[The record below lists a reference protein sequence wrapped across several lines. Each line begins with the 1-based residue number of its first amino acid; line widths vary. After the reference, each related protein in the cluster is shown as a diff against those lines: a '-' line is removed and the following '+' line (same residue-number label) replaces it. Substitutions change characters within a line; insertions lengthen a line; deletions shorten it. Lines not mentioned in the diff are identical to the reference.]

1 MSGSMTRE
9 DFDAYLVPCF
19 APAPFIPVR
28 AAGSRVWDQQG
39 KEYIDMAGGIA
50 VNALGHAH
58 PALAQALQDQLAK
71 LWHIGNGYTNEPV
84 LQLAKTLV
92 QSTFADKV
100 FFCNSGAE
108 ANEAAL
114 KLARKYAH
122 DKFGGEKSEIIAFNH
137 AFHGRTLFTVSVG
150 GQPKYSSDYAPLPQG
165 ITHLPY
171 NDIEAVTAA
180 ISSRT
185 CAVIVEPIIGEGGV
199 IPADPAFLQALR
211 TLCDRHHATLIFD
224 EVQTGAGRTGHLY
237 AYQHYNVVPDI
248 LTSAKGL
255 GGGFPIG
262 AMLAKEAWAQVFQ
275 PGTHGT
281 TFGGNPL
288 AATVANAVLAHL
300 DAPLLAGVGERHAL
314 IVDQLNAISARYDA
328 FSAVR
333 GTGLLI
339 GAELAGPLRGKAKTL
354 TNLAAEEGLIALIA
368 GPDVLRFAPALN
380 IPLADIQQGFLF
392 VLEDTALAR
401 VVGVSAIEVA
411 VGLDEPFYNFRIQKT
426 VRASKALGVYKPQE
440 LLNLSYDH
448 TGHSEL
454 CTLFLDP
461 AYQRNRNGLL
471 LSKARFLFIAAFRE
485 WFSPHLFAELRGCS
499 DEQGQSPFWDA
510 LGHHFFDIPFADADR
525 LTGTGMK
532 TFIAELMPAYPIY
545 ISLLPEAARG
555 VIGQV
560 HPNTAP
566 ARAILEKEGFSWRGS
581 VDIFDAGPVLEADT
595 DQIRAVRDSQ
605 RLPVRQLMGDLPAP
619 TLVAN
624 GQFDNF
630 RALLVAHEEQVSLD
644 SAALDALQ
652 VSETDR
658 VYTVTLN
665 PEDNR
670 SWR

>member
-114 KLARKYAH
+114 KLARKYTH

-224 EVQTGAGRTGHLY
+224 EVQTAPGVPAISTPTSITTSSRTFSPAPKGWGRLPDRRDAGERGLGAGLPARHPWHHLRR
-237 AYQHYNVVPDI
+237 
-248 LTSAKGL
+248 
-255 GGGFPIG
+255 
-262 AMLAKEAWAQVFQ
+262 Q
-275 PGTHGT
+275 PA
-281 TFGGNPL
+281 GGN
-288 AATVANAVLAHL
+288 
-300 DAPLLAGVGERHAL
+300 R
-314 IVDQLNAISARYDA
+314 R
-328 FSAVR
+328 
-333 GTGLLI
+333 
-339 GAELAGPLRGKAKTL
+339 
-354 TNLAAEEGLIALIA
+354 
-368 GPDVLRFAPALN
+368 
-380 IPLADIQQGFLF
+380 
-392 VLEDTALAR
+392 
-401 VVGVSAIEVA
+401 
-411 VGLDEPFYNFRIQKT
+411 
-426 VRASKALGVYKPQE
+426 
-440 LLNLSYDH
+440 
-448 TGHSEL
+448 
-454 CTLFLDP
+454 
-461 AYQRNRNGLL
+461 
-471 LSKARFLFIAAFRE
+471 
-485 WFSPHLFAELRGCS
+485 
-499 DEQGQSPFWDA
+499 
-510 LGHHFFDIPFADADR
+510 
-525 LTGTGMK
+525 
-532 TFIAELMPAYPIY
+532 
-545 ISLLPEAARG
+545 
-555 VIGQV
+555 
-560 HPNTAP
+560 
-566 ARAILEKEGFSWRGS
+566 
-581 VDIFDAGPVLEADT
+581 
-595 DQIRAVRDSQ
+595 
-605 RLPVRQLMGDLPAP
+605 
-619 TLVAN
+619 
-624 GQFDNF
+624 
-630 RALLVAHEEQVSLD
+630 
-644 SAALDALQ
+644 
-652 VSETDR
+652 
-658 VYTVTLN
+658 
-665 PEDNR
+665 
-670 SWR
+670 

>member
-1 MSGSMTRE
+1 MSQSITRNH
-9 DFDAYLVPCF
+9 FDEWMMPVY
-19 APAPFIPVR
+19 APAAFIPVR
-28 AAGSRVWDQQG
+28 GAGSRLWDQQG
-39 KEYIDMAGGIA
+39 KEYIDFAGGIA

-58 PALAQALQDQLAK
+58 PRLVQALTDQAGK
-71 LWHIGNGYTNEPV
+71 FWHTGNGYTNEPI
-84 LQLAKTLV
+84 LRLAKMLIDA
-92 QSTFADKV
+92 TFADRV

-122 DKFGGEKSEIIAFNH
+122 DRFGSEKSGIVAFQN
-137 AFHGRTLFTVSVG
+137 AFHGRTLFTVSAG
-150 GQPKYSSDYAPLPQG
+150 GQPAYSRDFAPLPPQ
-165 ITHLPY
+165 IQHAVF
-171 NDIEAVTAA
+171 NDLESAKALINDQ
-180 ISSRT
+180 T

-288 AATVANAVLAHL
+288 AATVANSVLAHL

-380 IPLADIQQGFLF
+380 IPLADIAEAF
-392 VLEDTALAR
+392 VRLDRA
-401 VVGVSAIEVA
+401 VA
-411 VGLDEPFYNFRIQKT
+411 
-426 VRASKALGVYKPQE
+426 
-440 LLNLSYDH
+440 
-448 TGHSEL
+448 
-454 CTLFLDP
+454 
-461 AYQRNRNGLL
+461 
-471 LSKARFLFIAAFRE
+471 
-485 WFSPHLFAELRGCS
+485 
-499 DEQGQSPFWDA
+499 
-510 LGHHFFDIPFADADR
+510 R
-525 LTGTGMK
+525 LT
-532 TFIAELMPAYPIY
+532 
-545 ISLLPEAARG
+545 R
-555 VIGQV
+555 
-560 HPNTAP
+560 
-566 ARAILEKEGFSWRGS
+566 
-581 VDIFDAGPVLEADT
+581 
-595 DQIRAVRDSQ
+595 
-605 RLPVRQLMGDLPAP
+605 
-619 TLVAN
+619 
-624 GQFDNF
+624 
-630 RALLVAHEEQVSLD
+630 
-644 SAALDALQ
+644 
-652 VSETDR
+652 
-658 VYTVTLN
+658 
-665 PEDNR
+665 
-670 SWR
+670 

>member
-1 MSGSMTRE
+1 MSQSITRNH
-9 DFDAYLVPCF
+9 FDEWMMPVY
-19 APAPFIPVR
+19 APAAFIPVR
-28 AAGSRVWDQQG
+28 GAGSRLWDQQG
-39 KEYIDMAGGIA
+39 KEYIDFAGGIA

-58 PALAQALQDQLAK
+58 PRLVQALTDQAGK
-71 LWHIGNGYTNEPV
+71 FWHTGNGYTNEPI
-84 LQLAKTLV
+84 LRLAKMLIDA
-92 QSTFADKV
+92 TFADRV

-122 DKFGGEKSEIIAFNH
+122 DRFGSEKSGIVAFQN
-137 AFHGRTLFTVSVG
+137 AFHGRTLFTVSAG
-150 GQPKYSSDYAPLPQG
+150 GQPAYSRDFAPLPPQ
-165 ITHLPY
+165 IQHAVF
-171 NDIEAVTAA
+171 NDLESAKALINDQ
-180 ISSRT
+180 T

-314 IVDQLNAISARYDA
+314 IVDQLNAISTRYDA

-380 IPLADIQQGFLF
+380 IPLADIAEAF
-392 VLEDTALAR
+392 VRLDRA
-401 VVGVSAIEVA
+401 VA
-411 VGLDEPFYNFRIQKT
+411 
-426 VRASKALGVYKPQE
+426 
-440 LLNLSYDH
+440 
-448 TGHSEL
+448 
-454 CTLFLDP
+454 
-461 AYQRNRNGLL
+461 
-471 LSKARFLFIAAFRE
+471 
-485 WFSPHLFAELRGCS
+485 
-499 DEQGQSPFWDA
+499 
-510 LGHHFFDIPFADADR
+510 R
-525 LTGTGMK
+525 LT
-532 TFIAELMPAYPIY
+532 
-545 ISLLPEAARG
+545 R
-555 VIGQV
+555 
-560 HPNTAP
+560 
-566 ARAILEKEGFSWRGS
+566 
-581 VDIFDAGPVLEADT
+581 
-595 DQIRAVRDSQ
+595 
-605 RLPVRQLMGDLPAP
+605 
-619 TLVAN
+619 
-624 GQFDNF
+624 
-630 RALLVAHEEQVSLD
+630 
-644 SAALDALQ
+644 
-652 VSETDR
+652 
-658 VYTVTLN
+658 
-665 PEDNR
+665 
-670 SWR
+670 

>member
-1 MSGSMTRE
+1 MTLMEEDKQYIANTYGRFPFEAASGKNATCTGG
-9 DFDAYLVPCF
+9 D
-19 APAPFIPVR
+19 
-28 AAGSRVWDQQG
+28 G
-39 KEYIDMAGGIA
+39 KTYIDFSSGIGVNSLGFCDEGWAAA
-50 VNALGHAH
+50 VAK
-58 PALAQALQDQLAK
+58 QAATLQ
-71 LWHIGNGYTNEPV
+71 HISNLYYTAPMV
-84 LQLAKTLV
+84 KVAKTLCER
-92 QSTFADKV
+92 TFADKV

-211 TLCDRHHATLIFD
+211 ALCDRHHATLIFD

-314 IVDQLNAISARYDA
+314 IVDQLNALSARYDA

-333 GTGLLI
+333 GAGLLI

-354 TNLAAEEGLIALIA
+354 TNLAAEEGVIALIA

-380 IPLADIQQGFLF
+380 IPLADIAEAF
-392 VLEDTALAR
+392 VRLDRA
-401 VVGVSAIEVA
+401 VA
-411 VGLDEPFYNFRIQKT
+411 
-426 VRASKALGVYKPQE
+426 
-440 LLNLSYDH
+440 
-448 TGHSEL
+448 
-454 CTLFLDP
+454 
-461 AYQRNRNGLL
+461 
-471 LSKARFLFIAAFRE
+471 
-485 WFSPHLFAELRGCS
+485 
-499 DEQGQSPFWDA
+499 
-510 LGHHFFDIPFADADR
+510 R
-525 LTGTGMK
+525 LT
-532 TFIAELMPAYPIY
+532 
-545 ISLLPEAARG
+545 R
-555 VIGQV
+555 
-560 HPNTAP
+560 
-566 ARAILEKEGFSWRGS
+566 
-581 VDIFDAGPVLEADT
+581 
-595 DQIRAVRDSQ
+595 
-605 RLPVRQLMGDLPAP
+605 
-619 TLVAN
+619 
-624 GQFDNF
+624 
-630 RALLVAHEEQVSLD
+630 
-644 SAALDALQ
+644 
-652 VSETDR
+652 
-658 VYTVTLN
+658 
-665 PEDNR
+665 
-670 SWR
+670 